1 MSSLTRAAVAAAML
15 LGGTAAAR
23 AAPITYTITANE
35 FIEVGPVAS
44 DVPQPISITGSGNTN
59 SLTALGGGVFAVP
72 LASASFASPLGGGAI
87 TTPLEFLVD
96 QATGTGGFF
105 TTGNI
110 PVLEMLASTF
120 FPTYGGATNA
130 GPIDGTS
137 AGVEGTLFQLATGAL
152 GGLGG
157 NGGAG
162 GVGGLVGTGG
172 AGGVGGVGGTGGAG
186 GVGGVGG
193 TGGAG
198 GVGGLVGNGGAGGA
212 GGQGGGG
219 SPSGSTIFDTA
230 EIFGGGNSYVFTAK
244 VPEPGTV
251 ALLGVGLLGLGL
263 VRRRVVA

>member
-1 MSSLTRAAVAAAML
+1 MFSLTRAAVAAAML

-35 FIEVGPVAS
+35 FFALGPIAS
-44 DVPQPISITGSGNTN
+44 SVPQPISITGSGNTN
-59 SLTALGGGVFAVP
+59 SLTALGGGEFAVP
-72 LASASFASPLGGGAI
+72 LSSASFASPLGGGAI

-130 GPIDGTS
+130 GPINGTS
-137 AGVEGTLFQLATGAL
+137 AGVEGTPFQLAG
-152 GGLGG
+152 
-157 NGGAG
+157 G
-162 GVGGLVGTGG
+162 GVLS
-172 AGGVGGVGGTGGAG
+172 
-186 GVGGVGG
+186 
-193 TGGAG
+193 
-198 GVGGLVGNGGAGGA
+198 N
-212 GGQGGGG
+212 
-219 SPSGSTIFDTA
+219 SA

-251 ALLGVGLLGLGL
+251 ALLGLGLLGLGL